1 MNKILI
7 IWLPQKEKG
16 VACTT
21 ESGNRGGELGSGWER
36 RIVAGDG
43 LEVGSGIIAVIL
55 EGEGSN
61 RGNSAYVF
69 SFLYSANRGIEAI
82 LRDEDGG
89 IVL

>member
-21 ESGNRGGELGSGWER
+21 ESGSRGGEPGGGWKR
-36 RIVAGDG
+36 GIVAGDG

-55 EGEGSN
+55 EVDERN
-61 RGNSAYVF
+61 RGNLTFVF
-69 SFLYSANRGIEAI
+69 SFFI
-82 LRDEDGG
+82 
-89 IVL
+89 